1 MRLSRK
7 RPDRAFTSQLQRRTA
22 GAVMVVVD
30 GGASGSQ
37 ALEWA
42 AAEAAV
48 RRRALRIVHVVP
60 WLWTADPFGN
70 LITSADEPAMRE
82 SAEAVVAE
90 AVERARSVAPS
101 LEVTTHLE
109 ATAPGAVAEAV
120 TNETLIAIGRRL
132 RGGWLGWLGRFA
144 GSAAE
149 RVAQRTGVP
158 VAVVGLTDQPS
169 RGPSAGRVVVGVD
182 GNAGPASVLG
192 FALRAA
198 RRRGTGLT
206 VLHAYDPR
214 HLVTPDALDDA
225 LQAWRDAF
233 SDVDVRRE
241 FVAATPAQ
249 ALVAEASGAALV
261 ALGPTRHG
269 RLRRI
274 LFGSVARDVVRSTSV
289 PVAIVPA
296 PSIS

>member
-7 RPDRAFTSQLQRRTA
+7 RPDRAFTSQLQRRSA

-48 RRRALRIVHVVP
+48 RCRALRIVHVVP
-60 WLWTADPFGN
+60 RLWTADPFGN

-82 SAEAVVAE
+82 AAEAVVAE
-90 AVERARSVAPS
+90 AVEQARSVVPS
-101 LEVTTHLE
+101 LEITTHLE

-120 TNETLIAIGRRL
+120 NDETLIAIGRRL
-132 RGGWLGWLGRFA
+132 RSGLLGRFA
-144 GSAAE
+144 GSPAE

-158 VAVVGLTDQPS
+158 VAVVGLADHPS

-182 GNAGPASVLG
+182 GNAGPASALG
-192 FALRAA
+192 FAFRAA

-206 VLHAYDPR
+206 VLHAYDSR
-214 HLVTPDALDDA
+214 HLVTSDALDDA
-225 LQAWRDAF
+225 LQVWRDAF
-233 SDVDVRRE
+233 PDVEVRRE
-241 FVAATPAQ
+241 FVPATPAQ
-249 ALVAEASGAALV
+249 ALVAEAPGAAMV
-261 ALGPTRHG
+261 VLGPGRHG
-269 RLRRI
+269 RLRRT
-274 LFGSVARDVVRSTSV
+274 LFGSVARDVVRSASV

-296 PSIS
+296 PSVS